1 MFRTDGDLSTAPN
14 RSALRGT
21 PDTYRRAARTF
32 NPCPGQ
38 GLRIGASESAGG
50 LRGHHRAMRDI
61 PGAEER
67 RRLREELFD
76 PATFEQLECVGVRR
90 GWSCIDAGAG
100 RGSVAQWLARRVG
113 PEGRVLAVD
122 VDLELLRS
130 IEEPLFE
137 ARRHDLG
144 SDGRVGE
151 GFDLV
156 HSRFVLEHIS
166 RRDAVLSELVD
177 QLRPGGWLV
186 VQDAEFSATALTDVA
201 AYAEAMATFERAMAA
216 QGTDYRWT
224 RQLPSAMAR
233 SA

>member
-38 GLRIGASESAGG
+38 VLRIGASVAETADIRRAPEGSAVIIVQCETSPE
-50 LRGHHRAMRDI
+50 L
-61 PGAEER
+61 EER
-67 RRLREELFD
+67 RRVREELFD

-90 GWSCIDAGAG
+90 GWSCLDAGAG

-122 VDLELLRS
+122 VDLELLGS
-130 IEEPLFE
+130 LEEPLFE

-156 HSRFVLEHIS
+156 HSRFVLEHIT

-177 QLRPGGWLV
+177 QLRPG
-186 VQDAEFSATALTDVA
+186 
-201 AYAEAMATFERAMAA
+201 
-216 QGTDYRWT
+216 
-224 RQLPSAMAR
+224 
-233 SA
+233 